1 MSFKILWPAN
11 KHDKTLF
18 AMLFGEMKKTVTFD
32 YFTKYLANSVYD
44 AIDIKEQLIEC
55 GIVPVISKKQEGIE

>member
-1 MSFKILWPAN
+1 
-11 KHDKTLF
+11 
-18 AMLFGEMKKTVTFD
+18 MLFGEMKKTVTFD